1 MSQPG
6 DGAHPAAFSL
16 AGVQLFRELSEAERT
31 AIEAKCG
38 YRRFGAG
45 DVMVARYGA
54 GNAVYFLLSGTGRV
68 VHYLP
73 GEDEITIA
81 TVGPGDTIG
90 EIAAVDG
97 LGRSATI
104 IANEDC
110 TVAELPRNEFHALV
124 TRHGGVALALLCRWA
139 AIIRELDDKFSY
151 VSTISP
157 DQRVYSQLVRLARRE
172 QASTERWLVRELP
185 SHQELAEWAQ
195 TSRES
200 VAAAIAELYRR
211 GIAER
216 RHKSLVIHD
225 YAMLK
230 SLVMS
235 ARMPRTDVPLEN
247 T

>member
-1 MSQPG
+1 M
-6 DGAHPAAFSL
+6 
-16 AGVQLFRELSEAERT
+16 RLS
-31 AIEAKCG
+31 
-38 YRRFGAG
+38 
-45 DVMVARYGA
+45 
-54 GNAVYFLLSGTGRV
+54 LSGTARV

-81 TVGPGDTIG
+81 TVTAGDTVG

-104 IANEDC
+104 IADEEVS
-110 TVAELPRNEFHALV
+110 VAELPRSDFRDLV
-124 TRHGGVALALLCRWA
+124 TRYGTIAFALLYRWA

-157 DQRVYSQLVRLARRE
+157 DQRVYSQLVRLARQE
-172 QASTERWLVRELP
+172 GSADHWVVRDVP
-185 SHQELAEWAQ
+185 SHQDLAEWAQ

-216 RHKSLVIHD
+216 RHKSLMIHD
-225 YAMLK
+225 YAGLK
-230 SLVMS
+230 ALVLS
-235 ARMPRTDVPLEN
+235 GRTESEKAQAESS
-247 T
+247 